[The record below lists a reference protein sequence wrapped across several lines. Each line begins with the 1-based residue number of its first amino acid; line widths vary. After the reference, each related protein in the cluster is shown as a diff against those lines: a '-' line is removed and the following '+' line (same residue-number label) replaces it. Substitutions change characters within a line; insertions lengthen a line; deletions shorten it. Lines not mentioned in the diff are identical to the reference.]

1 MSKIDSLIESYKR
14 HISLPF
20 RKERDLTQRT
30 WIAVYP
36 PEEELR
42 LRSKVDEFEIATKA
56 NEYHWKSIDFTDSLA
71 DWLDSMPEQKRKECL
86 ADDENT
92 ADIAKPLFMRFL
104 AEKIKTSIEE
114 TPVEKVDKTVFAI
127 LGTMGIYDFA
137 FISEVFEC
145 LSKNLP
151 GNLLLFFPGEKEGNI
166 YKFLNARKG
175 WNYMAVPIL
184 AGS

>member
-1 MSKIDSLIESYKR
+1 MSKIDSLIDSYKR

-42 LRSKVDEFEIATKA
+42 LRSKIDEFEIATKE
-56 NEYHWKSIDFTDSLA
+56 NDYHWKTIDFTDSLA
-71 DWLDSMPEQKRKECL
+71 EWLDSMPEQKRKECL

-104 AEKIKTSIEE
+104 AERIKNTIEE
-114 TPVEKVDKTVFAI
+114 TPAAKVDRSVFAI
-127 LGTMGIYDFA
+127 VGLMGIYDFA
-137 FISEVFEC
+137 FISEVFES